1 MTLMAGAASPLE
13 GLGDDA
19 VAELALR
26 DASALLGV
34 DLDASQLRAH
44 GRSAWRD
51 ALSQAAVG
59 QRDRVRA
66 LETAIEHDEDLALAG
81 SWVAGTGLA
90 SVVPHAI
97 EAAER
102 IRRRSLRLAED
113 A

>member
-1 MTLMAGAASPLE
+1 VT
-13 GLGDDA
+13 
-19 VAELALR
+19 ELAVQ

-34 DLDASQLRAH
+34 PLDATHVRAS

-66 LETAIEHDEDLALAG
+66 LEAAIDDEPGLAITG

-90 SVVPHAI
+90 SVVPHAT
-97 EAAER
+97 EAAGR
-102 IRRRSLRLAED
+102 IRHLAVRIADD